1 MRKKFAVLLLLIYA
15 KNSLAALP
23 FVTDDA
29 AISDLNQLSLE
40 TFMENWRIPQK
51 GDQGRGNL
59 VGYYLGGSY
68 GATKNLE
75 ITLGQLVGYNL
86 HNSSFAASN
95 PIAQLKTMAYISKK
109 DLRIPSIAISAGYVD
124 RHGRDEYFDPARNAY
139 LLGIATSKFFDGDLV
154 IHLNLGKKAS
164 YEIAQQKNF
173 SRTHLGVA
181 LDIGLSKDIRF
192 ISESYNGTPNSPRDS
207 EGYFHSY
214 QTGLRLIKSDH
225 LSFYVLYG
233 LQPTFAGYDENNRM
247 FYRHTNWVQIGMR
260 KIIDDLF

>member
-1 MRKKFAVLLLLIYA
+1 LRKKIAVLLLLICA
-15 KNSLAALP
+15 KNSFAALP

-29 AISDLNQLSLE
+29 SISEVNQLSLE
-40 TFMENWRIPQK
+40 TFMENWRIPHK

-59 VGYYLGGSY
+59 AGYYLGGSY
-68 GATKNLE
+68 GVAKNLE
-75 ITLGQLVGYNL
+75 LTLGDEIGYNFV
-86 HNSSFAASN
+86 SKSFSVAN
-95 PIAQLKTMAYISKK
+95 PYAQAKTMVYVSKK
-109 DLRIPSIAISAGYVD
+109 DLRIPSVAISAGYVD
-124 RHGRDEYFDPARNAY
+124 RHGREQYFDSARNAY

-164 YEIAQQKNF
+164 YDIDQQRNF

-181 LDIGLSKDIRF
+181 IDIGLSKNFRF

-207 EGYFHSY
+207 EGYFHSH
-214 QTGLRLIKSDH
+214 QTGLRFLKSDH
-225 LSFYVLYG
+225 LSFYILYG
-233 LQPTFAGYDENNRM
+233 SQPTFAGYDENNRM